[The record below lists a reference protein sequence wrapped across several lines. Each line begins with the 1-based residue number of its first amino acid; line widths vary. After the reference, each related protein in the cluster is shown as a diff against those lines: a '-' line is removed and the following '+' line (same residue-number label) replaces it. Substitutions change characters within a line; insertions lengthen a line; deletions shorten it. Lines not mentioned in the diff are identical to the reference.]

1 MANIIVLDG
10 CTLNPGDLS
19 WSGFE
24 ILGQVQV
31 YDRTPQ
37 EKTVERIG
45 DSELILTN
53 KTAITR
59 EIMEQCPKLRYIGVL
74 ATGYNV
80 VDVKAA
86 GERGIVVTN
95 IPSYGTAAVAQYAF
109 ALLLELCHHVGLH
122 DESVK
127 AGEWER
133 CQDFCYWKTP
143 LMELAGKTMGIV
155 GFGRIGQ
162 RTGAIAQAM
171 GMKVIAYD
179 HFRRPEL
186 ETETCHYVSMEQLL
200 SQSDVISLHCP
211 LLPETKGL
219 INQETIGQMK
229 DGVLIINTSRGDLVV
244 EKDLAEALKSGK
256 VAGAAADVVSTEP
269 IHGDNPLLTAPNMII
284 TPHMAWGAR
293 ESRQRLMAQAVEN
306 LRAFLDGKPVNVV
319 S

>member
-10 CTLNPGDLS
+10 YTLNPGDLS

-24 ILGQVQV
+24 ALGQVQV

-256 VAGAAADVVSTEP
+256 VAGAAADVASTEP

>member
-10 CTLNPGDLS
+10 YTLNPGDLS

-24 ILGQVQV
+24 ALGQVQV

>member
-1 MANIIVLDG
+1 MKIVVLDG

-24 ILGQVQV
+24 TLGQVQV

-45 DSELILTN
+45 DSELVLTN

-59 EIMEQCPKLRYIGVL
+59 EIMEQCPDLRYIGVL

-122 DESVK
+122 DASVK
-127 AGEWER
+127 AGEWEH

-162 RTGAIAQAM
+162 R
-171 GMKVIAYD
+171 
-179 HFRRPEL
+179 
-186 ETETCHYVSMEQLL
+186 L
-200 SQSDVISLHCP
+200 S
-211 LLPETKGL
+211 L
-219 INQETIGQMK
+219 IHI
-229 DGVLIINTSRGDLVV
+229 
-244 EKDLAEALKSGK
+244 
-256 VAGAAADVVSTEP
+256 
-269 IHGDNPLLTAPNMII
+269 
-284 TPHMAWGAR
+284 
-293 ESRQRLMAQAVEN
+293 
-306 LRAFLDGKPVNVV
+306 
-319 S
+319 